1 MKTSG
6 YYEQEFASKREVID
20 IATEIAN
27 EIANNASGIEGKVLT
42 FANLPFANQQT
53 DKLWLVEQSSGVWLV
68 NYKQAGIYKS
78 DGTNWNLLDST
89 SDIINTLNN
98 KADKLTTI
106 TTGNGLSGGGD
117 LSANRTISH
126 ADTSTQANVV
136 NTDGNVL
143 QSSNVDDFG
152 HVTSFSSI
160 NLDNRYALKNNAIT
174 GATKTKITYDS
185 KGLITAGADA
195 TTSDIGEGT
204 NQYFTQ
210 ARARNSISVSSV
222 GNSGLA
228 TYDASTGV
236 IAVPNYGLGNSATAT
251 ALQNART
258 INGVSFDGT
267 ANITIA
273 DSTKQPLNT
282 NLTSIGAVA
291 NSAGL
296 LNNNGTGGFSYLS
309 ATTTNIS
316 EGTNQYFTQARA
328 RTSISLTTTG
338 NSGASTYNNTTGV
351 VNVPNYTLAGL
362 GGQAQLNGTGFV
374 KASGTTISYD
384 NSSYLP
390 LTGGTL
396 TGQLVSTRA
405 NNVADN
411 SGQIYLNGATG
422 NRIDFNGSGVGAPT
436 FITRSLGTKIVFY
449 PALGLSATSAD
460 YAMGIEGSTLWQG
473 VPQNNSSHFF
483 RWYAG
488 TTNIMSLRGDGE
500 LLLNQTNDG
509 AGFVLPYGGKIY
521 KKVGGGIVIRKA
533 NNNTDLQV
541 ENNDGT
547 NAVSLLTTQSGEL
560 KRTFTLPDT
569 GSVASW
575 IKLGEATNMVQT
587 GAKISIKL
595 VMANGYGAVVNQNQ
609 VSNIFFKT
617 SNNISFQAGS
627 AGNFFAD
634 GYYFVEAISQ
644 LGSPSSVRVV
654 QVNNNTYH
662 FFIACSIYTGT
673 SHYDISYSG
682 LTWVNTSNIATPS
695 GNYIDLPKISQIPR
709 FTGSLTSNTSLSTAL
724 EPVPYTSDITDN
736 IFFSNS
742 SGNITIN
749 HGGTYEIICQGNAY
763 HTNTS
768 AGMTTD
774 YAIRR
779 LRAGT
784 PTSLSTYRTRHNAAT
799 ITNFAGQSVY
809 LSCIATLQ
817 SADIIKVS
825 CVVSDGSA
833 GTANLL
839 GGGISNLISIKK
851 LND

>member
-6 YYEQEFASKREVID
+6 YYEQEFASKREVIN
-20 IATEIAN
+20 IATEIATA
-27 EIANNASGIEGKVLT
+27 IANSADEIEGKVLT
-42 FANLPFANQQT
+42 FANLPPANQHT
-53 DKLWLVEQSSGVWLV
+53 DKIWLVEQSSGVWLV
-68 NYKQAGIYKS
+68 NYKQAGLYKS
-78 DGTNWNLLDST
+78 DGTNWILLDST

-98 KADKLTTI
+98 KADKITTI
-106 TTGNGLSGGGD
+106 SVGNGLSGGGD

-136 NTDGNVL
+136 NSGGNVL
-143 QSSNVDDFG
+143 QSSSVDQFG
-152 HVTSFSSI
+152 HVTDFDVI
-160 NLDNRYALKNNAIT
+160 NLDDRYTLKNNAIT

-195 TTSDIGEGT
+195 TTSDISEAANLYYT
-204 NQYFTQ
+204 NT
-210 ARARNSISVSSV
+210 RARNSISVSSV

-228 TYDASTGV
+228 VYDASTGV
-236 IAVPNYGLGNSATAT
+236 IAVPNYGIGNSATAT

-258 INGVSFDGT
+258 INGVSFNGT

-282 NLTSIGAVA
+282 NLTSIGALA
-291 NSAGL
+291 NSTGL

-316 EGTNQYFTQARA
+316 EGTNLYYTNARA
-328 RTSISLTTTG
+328 IASILTGYT
-338 NSGASTYNNTTGV
+338 SGAGTISATDTVLT
-351 VNVPNYTLAGL
+351 AI
-362 GGQAQLNGTGFV
+362 QKLNGN
-374 KASGTTISYD
+374 
-384 NSSYLP
+384 NSNYLP

-396 TGQLVSTRA
+396 AGQLISTRA
-405 NNVADN
+405 NNTADN

-422 NRIDFNGSGVGAPT
+422 NRIDFNGSGIDTPT
-436 FITRSLGTKIVFY
+436 FTTRSLGTKIVLY
-449 PALGLSATSAD
+449 PSVSVSAVD
-460 YAMGIEGSTLWQG
+460 YAMGMQSSSLWQSI
-473 VPQNNSSHFF
+473 PQNTSSYFF

-488 TTNIMSLRGDGE
+488 TNNIMSLRGDGE
-500 LLLNQTNDG
+500 MLLNQTNDG

-521 KKVGGGIVIRKA
+521 KKVGSGIVIRKA
-533 NNNTDLQV
+533 SNNIDLQV

-547 NAVSLLTTQSGEL
+547 NTISLLTIQSGEL
-560 KRTFTLPDT
+560 KRTFILPDT
-569 GSVASW
+569 LGTAPW
-575 IKLGEATNMVQT
+575 IKLGEATNMAQT

-595 VMANGYGAVVNQNQ
+595 VMSNGYNAQLNQNQ

-617 SNNISFQAGS
+617 SNNSSSQAGS
-627 AGNFFAD
+627 AGSFLAD
-634 GYYFVEAISQ
+634 GYYVVEAISQ
-644 LGSPSSVRVV
+644 LSSPSAVRVV

-662 FFIACSIYTGT
+662 FFISCSAYTGT
-673 SHYDISYSG
+673 SHYDITYSG
-682 LTWVNTSNIATPS
+682 LTWVNTSIVATPS
-695 GNYIDLPKISQIPR
+695 GNFIDLPRISLIPK
-709 FTGSLTSNTSLSTAL
+709 FTGSLTSNASLSTAL
-724 EPVPYTSDITDN
+724 EPVPYSSDITDN

-749 HGGTYEIICQGNAY
+749 HNGTYEIICQGTAY
-763 HTNTS
+763 HTNAS
-768 AGMTTD
+768 AGMTTE

-784 PTSLSTYRTRHNAAT
+784 PTSLSAYKTRHIAT
-799 ITNFAGQSVY
+799 SSAIQGSQSVY

-825 CVVSDGSA
+825 CFVSDGA
-833 GTANLL
+833 ATTAILQ
-839 GGGISNLISIKK
+839 GGGILNLISIKK

>member
-160 NLDNRYALKNNAIT
+160 NLDNRFTLKNNAIT

-195 TTSDIGEGT
+195 TTSDISEGT
-204 NQYFTQ
+204 NLYYTDT
-210 ARARNSISVSSV
+210 RARNSISVSSV

-228 TYDASTGV
+228 VYDASTGV
-236 IAVPNYGLGNSATAT
+236 ITVPNYGLGNSATAT

-316 EGTNQYFTQARA
+316 EGTNLYYTNARA
-328 RTSISLTTTG
+328 IASTLTGYT
-338 NSGASTYNNTTGV
+338 SGAGTISATDTI
-351 VNVPNYTLAGL
+351 LSAI
-362 GGQAQLNGTGFV
+362 QKLNGN
-374 KASGTTISYD
+374 
-384 NSSYLP
+384 NSNYLP
-390 LTGGTL
+390 LSGGTL

-405 NNVADN
+405 SNVATN
-411 SGQIYLNGATG
+411 GGQIYLNGATG

-436 FITRSLGTKIVFY
+436 FTTRSLGVKIVFY
-449 PALGLSATSAD
+449 PALSATSVD
-460 YAMGIEGSTLWQG
+460 YAMGIEGSTLWQS
-473 VPQNNSSHFF
+473 VTQNNSSHFF

-488 TTNIMSLRGDGE
+488 TTNIMNLRGDGE

-521 KKVGGGIVIRKA
+521 KKVGTGIVIRKA
-533 NNNTDLQV
+533 SDNLDLQV

-547 NAVSLLTTQSGEL
+547 NTISLLTTQSGEL

-634 GYYFVEAISQ
+634 GYYFVEAVSQ

>member
-6 YYEQEFASKREVID
+6 YYEQELASKREVID
-20 IATEIAN
+20 IATEIATQIVNNAN
-27 EIANNASGIEGKVLT
+27 EIEGEVLT
-42 FANLPFANQQT
+42 FANLPPASEHT
-53 DKLWLVEQSSGVWLV
+53 GKIWLVEQSSGVWLV
-68 NYKQAGIYKS
+68 NYKQAGLYNS

-117 LSANRTISH
+117 LSANRIISH

-136 NTDGNVL
+136 NADGNVL

-160 NLDNRYALKNNAIT
+160 NLDNRYILKNNAIT

-195 TTSDIGEGT
+195 TTSDISEGT
-204 NQYFTQ
+204 NLYYTNT
-210 ARARNSISVSSV
+210 RARNSISVSSI

-228 TYDASTGV
+228 VYDASTGV
-236 IAVPNYGLGNSATAT
+236 ITVPNYGLGNSATAT

-258 INGVSFDGT
+258 INGVSFNGT

-291 NSAGL
+291 NSTGF

-316 EGTNQYFTQARA
+316 EGTNLYYTNARA
-328 RTSISLTTTG
+328 I
-338 NSGASTYNNTTGV
+338 ASTLTA
-351 VNVPNYTLAGL
+351 YTSAAGTISATDTIL
-362 GGQAQLNGTGFV
+362 TAIQKLNGN
-374 KASGTTISYD
+374 AS
-384 NSSYLP
+384 NYLP

-488 TTNIMSLRGDGE
+488 TTNIMNLRGDGE

-521 KKVGGGIVIRKA
+521 KKVGTGIVIRKST
-533 NNNTDLQV
+533 NNTDIQV

-547 NAVSLLTTQSGEL
+547 NTISLLTTQSGEL

-569 GSVASW
+569 LGTAPW
-575 IKLGEATNMVQT
+575 IKLGEATNMAQT

-595 VMANGYGAVVNQNQ
+595 VMSNGYNAQLNQNQ

-617 SNNISFQAGS
+617 SNNSSSQAGS
-627 AGNFFAD
+627 AGSFFAD
-634 GYYFVEAISQ
+634 GYYVVEAISQ
-644 LGSPSSVRVV
+644 SSSPSVVRVV
-654 QVNNNTYH
+654 QVNINTYH
-662 FFIACSIYTGT
+662 FFIACSSYTGT
-673 SHYDISYSG
+673 SHYDITYAG
-682 LTWVNTSNIATPS
+682 LTWVNTSITATPS
-695 GNYIDLPKISQIPR
+695 GNFIDLPRISLIPR

-724 EPVPYTSDITDN
+724 EPVPYSSDITDN

-749 HGGTYEIICQGNAY
+749 HNGTYEIICQGSAY
-763 HTNTS
+763 HTNAS
-768 AGMTTD
+768 AGMTTE
-774 YAIRR
+774 YTIKR

-784 PTSLSTYRTRHNAAT
+784 STSLSVYKTRHIAT
-799 ITNFAGQSVY
+799 SSAIQGSQSVY

-825 CVVSDGSA
+825 CFVSDGA
-833 GTANLL
+833 ATTAILQ
-839 GGGISNLISIKK
+839 GGGTLNLISIKK

>member
-160 NLDNRYALKNNAIT
+160 NLDNRFTLKNNAIT

-228 TYDASTGV
+228 VYDASTGV
-236 IAVPNYGLGNSATAT
+236 ITVPNYGLGNSATAT

-316 EGTNQYFTQARA
+316 EGTNLYYTNARA
-328 RTSISLTTTG
+328 IASTLTGYT
-338 NSGASTYNNTTGV
+338 SGAGTISATDTI
-351 VNVPNYTLAGL
+351 LSAI
-362 GGQAQLNGTGFV
+362 QKLNGN
-374 KASGTTISYD
+374 
-384 NSSYLP
+384 NSNYLP
-390 LTGGTL
+390 LSGGTL

-405 NNVADN
+405 SNVATN
-411 SGQIYLNGATG
+411 GGQIYLNGATG

-436 FITRSLGTKIVFY
+436 FTTRSLGVKIVFY
-449 PALGLSATSAD
+449 PALSATSVD
-460 YAMGIEGSTLWQG
+460 YAMGIEGSTLWQS
-473 VPQNNSSHFF
+473 VTQNNSSHFF

-488 TTNIMSLRGDGE
+488 TTNIMNLRGDGE

-521 KKVGGGIVIRKA
+521 KKVGTGIVIRKA
-533 NNNTDLQV
+533 SDNLDLQV

-547 NAVSLLTTQSGEL
+547 NTISLLTTQSGEL

-634 GYYFVEAISQ
+634 GYYFVEAVSQ

>member
-6 YYEQEFASKREVID
+6 YYEQELASKREVIN
-20 IATEIAN
+20 IVTEIATS
-27 EIANNASGIEGKVLT
+27 IVNNANEIEGKVLT
-42 FANLPFANQQT
+42 FANLPLASQHT
-53 DKLWLVEQSSGVWLV
+53 DKIWLVEQSSGVWLV
-68 NYKQAGIYKS
+68 NYKQAGLYKS

-160 NLDNRYALKNNAIT
+160 NLDNRYTLKNNAIT

-195 TTSDIGEGT
+195 TTSDISEGT
-204 NQYFTQ
+204 NLYYTNT
-210 ARARNSISVSSV
+210 RARNSISVSSV
-222 GNSGLA
+222 GSSGLA

-316 EGTNQYFTQARA
+316 EGTNLYYTNARA
-328 RTSISLTTTG
+328 IASTLTGYT
-338 NSGASTYNNTTGV
+338 SGAGTISATDTI
-351 VNVPNYTLAGL
+351 LSAI
-362 GGQAQLNGTGFV
+362 QKLNGN
-374 KASGTTISYD
+374 
-384 NSSYLP
+384 NSNYLP
-390 LTGGTL
+390 LSGGTL

-405 NNVADN
+405 SNVATN
-411 SGQIYLNGATG
+411 GGQIYLNGATG

-436 FITRSLGTKIVFY
+436 FTTRSLGVKIVFY
-449 PALGLSATSAD
+449 PALSATSVD
-460 YAMGIEGSTLWQG
+460 YAMGIEGSTLWQS
-473 VPQNNSSHFF
+473 VTQNNSSHFF

-488 TTNIMSLRGDGE
+488 TTNIMNLRGDGE

-521 KKVGGGIVIRKA
+521 KKVGTGIVIRKA
-533 NNNTDLQV
+533 SDNLDLQV

-547 NAVSLLTTQSGEL
+547 NTISLLTTQSGEL

-569 GSVASW
+569 LGTIPW
-575 IKLGEATNMVQT
+575 IKLGEATNMAQT

-595 VMANGYGAVVNQNQ
+595 VMSSGYNALLNQNQ

-617 SNNISFQAGS
+617 SNNSSSQAGS
-627 AGNFFAD
+627 AGSFLGD
-634 GYYFVEAISQ
+634 GYYVVEAVSQ
-644 LGSPSSVRVV
+644 LGSPSAVRVI

-662 FFIACSIYTGT
+662 FFIASGSYSGT
-673 SHYDISYSG
+673 SHYDITYSG
-682 LTWVNTSNIATPS
+682 LTWVNTSTVATPS
-695 GNYIDLPKISQIPR
+695 GNFIDLPKISQIPR

-724 EPVPYTSDITDN
+724 EPVPYSSDITDN

-749 HGGTYEIICQGNAY
+749 HGGTYEIICQGAAY
-763 HTNTS
+763 HTNAS
-768 AGMTTD
+768 AGMTTE
-774 YAIRR
+774 YTIRR
-779 LRAGT
+779 WRAGT
-784 PTSLSTYRTRHNAAT
+784 PTSLSVYKTRHIAT
-799 ITNFAGQSVY
+799 SSAIQGSQSVY

-825 CVVSDGSA
+825 CLVSDGA
-833 GTANLL
+833 ATTAILQ
-839 GGGISNLISIKK
+839 GGGTLNLISIKK

>member
-316 EGTNQYFTQARA
+316 EGTNLYYTNARA
-328 RTSISLTTTG
+328 IASTLTGYT
-338 NSGASTYNNTTGV
+338 SGAGTISATDTI
-351 VNVPNYTLAGL
+351 LSAI
-362 GGQAQLNGTGFV
+362 QKLNGN
-374 KASGTTISYD
+374 
-384 NSSYLP
+384 NSNYLP
-390 LTGGTL
+390 LSGGTL

-405 NNVADN
+405 SNVATND
-411 SGQIYLNGATG
+411 GQIYLNGATG

-436 FITRSLGTKIVFY
+436 FTTRSLGVKIVFY
-449 PALGLSATSAD
+449 PALSATSVD
-460 YAMGIEGSTLWQG
+460 YAMGIEGSTLWQS
-473 VPQNNSSHFF
+473 VTQNNSSHFF

-488 TTNIMSLRGDGE
+488 TTNIMNLRGDGE

-521 KKVGGGIVIRKA
+521 KKVGTGIVIRKA
-533 NNNTDLQV
+533 SDNLDLQV

-547 NAVSLLTTQSGEL
+547 NTISLLTTQSGEL

-587 GAKISIKL
+587 GAEISIKL

-634 GYYFVEAISQ
+634 GYYFVEAVSQ